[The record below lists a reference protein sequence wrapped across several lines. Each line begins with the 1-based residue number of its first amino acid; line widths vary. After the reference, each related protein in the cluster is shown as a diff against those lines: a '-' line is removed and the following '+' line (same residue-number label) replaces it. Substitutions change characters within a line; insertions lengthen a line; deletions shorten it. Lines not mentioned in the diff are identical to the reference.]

1 MKEELTD
8 YDYIITL
15 LRQQNFHFSKA
26 FGQNFLSEKTVVSDI
41 LNTASPD
48 WKTDVLEIGPGI
60 GTLTIALADKAHK
73 VVAVERDERLKPI
86 LQKTLAGKKNVE
98 LLFNDILKTDIPSL
112 TKNSLK
118 ENRRIVCANIP
129 YSITTPL
136 IAKLLQSECFS
147 EMVLMVQKEVA
158 ERICASAGT
167 KAYSA
172 FTILCQWYAQC
183 TILRIVPASC
193 FIPEPK
199 VDSAV
204 IKMEIRREEP
214 CPCESKNILFTVVQ
228 AAFNQ
233 RRKTL
238 SNALYS
244 KFPEISKDEIS
255 KMIQSCGLPPDIRG
269 ERLTLQEFA
278 EVSDA
283 LAIQFEKNIY

>member
-112 TKNSLK
+112 TK
-118 ENRRIVCANIP
+118 
-129 YSITTPL
+129 
-136 IAKLLQSECFS
+136 
-147 EMVLMVQKEVA
+147 
-158 ERICASAGT
+158 
-167 KAYSA
+167 
-172 FTILCQWYAQC
+172 IL
-183 TILRIVPASC
+183 
-193 FIPEPK
+193 
-199 VDSAV
+199 
-204 IKMEIRREEP
+204 
-214 CPCESKNILFTVVQ
+214 
-228 AAFNQ
+228 
-233 RRKTL
+233 
-238 SNALYS
+238 
-244 KFPEISKDEIS
+244 
-255 KMIQSCGLPPDIRG
+255 
-269 ERLTLQEFA
+269 
-278 EVSDA
+278 
-283 LAIQFEKNIY
+283 